1 MELSVLIDELRN
13 EMMKIKGNLFSQISK
28 KLNFENK
35 KQYQPNLNQL
45 QNEQSLKNEILIQ
58 VSEIRA
64 LLTTT

>member
-45 QNEQSLKNEILIQ
+45 QNEQSLKNEILI
-58 VSEIRA
+58 
-64 LLTTT
+64 

>member
-58 VSEIRA
+58 VSEIRG